1 MKKKIKTERFDN
13 PTDFKDIKEEHPM
26 SSENSGLQTTV
37 ETLVENNIDYKDQ
50 YLRLYADF
58 ENYKKRIQKDKEE
71 STVQVKINLISSIL
85 DLDNDLSLAKKN
97 LPDSEGLNLIFQ
109 KLTNFLKIQ
118 GIEEI
123 QTDTY
128 DSDLHE
134 VISVLETGE
143 NKIVDVISKGYKI
156 GEKPFRYP
164 KIILSK

>member
-1 MKKKIKTERFDN
+1 MAKRTKKSVNDLEQEVLTETIDQKVEEQ
-13 PTDFKDIKEEHPM
+13 TDWKD
-26 SSENSGLQTTV
+26 L
-37 ETLVENNIDYKDQ
+37 

-58 ENYKKRIQKDKEE
+58 DNYKKRSIKDKEE

-109 KLTNFLKIQ
+109 KLTNFLKTQ

-128 DSDLHE
+128 DADLHE

-143 NKIVDVISKGYKI
+143 NKIIDVISKGYKI

>member
-1 MKKKIKTERFDN
+1 MAKRTKKSANDLEQEVLTE
-13 PTDFKDIKEEHPM
+13 TI
-26 SSENSGLQTTV
+26 
-37 ETLVENNIDYKDQ
+37 ENNQKVEDQTDWKDL

-58 ENYKKRIQKDKEE
+58 DNYKKRALKDRED

-97 LPDSEGLNLIFQ
+97 LPESEGLNLIFQ
-109 KLTNFLKIQ
+109 KLNNFLKSQ

-123 QTDTY
+123 QTETY
-128 DSDLHE
+128 DSDVHE

-143 NKIVDVISKGYKI
+143 SKIIDVISKGYKI
-156 GEKPFRYP
+156 GERPFRYP

>member
-1 MKKKIKTERFDN
+1 MAKRTKKSANDLEQEVLTE
-13 PTDFKDIKEEHPM
+13 TI
-26 SSENSGLQTTV
+26 
-37 ETLVENNIDYKDQ
+37 ENNQKVEDQTDWKDL

-58 ENYKKRIQKDKEE
+58 DNYKKRALKDRED

-97 LPDSEGLNLIFQ
+97 LPESEGLNLIFQ
-109 KLTNFLKIQ
+109 KLNNFLKSQ

-123 QTDTY
+123 QTETY
-128 DSDLHE
+128 DSDVHE

-143 NKIVDVISKGYKI
+143 SKIIDVISKGYKI

>member
-1 MKKKIKTERFDN
+1 MAKRTKKSANDLEQEVLTE
-13 PTDFKDIKEEHPM
+13 TI
-26 SSENSGLQTTV
+26 
-37 ETLVENNIDYKDQ
+37 ENNQKVEDQTDWKDL

-58 ENYKKRIQKDKEE
+58 DNYKKRALKDREE

-97 LPDSEGLNLIFQ
+97 LPESEGLNLIFQ
-109 KLTNFLKIQ
+109 KLNNFLKSQ

-123 QTDTY
+123 QTETY
-128 DSDLHE
+128 DSDVHE

-143 NKIVDVISKGYKI
+143 SKIIDVISKGYKI

>member
-1 MKKKIKTERFDN
+1 MAKRTKKSVNDLEQEVLT
-13 PTDFKDIKEEHPM
+13 
-26 SSENSGLQTTV
+26 
-37 ETLVENNIDYKDQ
+37 VENNQKVEEQTDWKDL

-58 ENYKKRIQKDKEE
+58 DNYKKRSIKDKEE

-109 KLTNFLKIQ
+109 KLTNFLKTQ

-128 DSDLHE
+128 DADLHE

-143 NKIVDVISKGYKI
+143 NKIIDVISKGYKI

>member
-1 MKKKIKTERFDN
+1 MAKRTKKSANDLEQEVLTE
-13 PTDFKDIKEEHPM
+13 TI
-26 SSENSGLQTTV
+26 
-37 ETLVENNIDYKDQ
+37 ENNQKVEDQTDWKDL

-58 ENYKKRIQKDKEE
+58 DNYKKRALKDRED

-97 LPDSEGLNLIFQ
+97 LPESEGLNLIFQ
-109 KLTNFLKIQ
+109 KLNNFLKSQ

-128 DSDLHE
+128 DSDVHE

-143 NKIVDVISKGYKI
+143 SKIIDVISKGYKI